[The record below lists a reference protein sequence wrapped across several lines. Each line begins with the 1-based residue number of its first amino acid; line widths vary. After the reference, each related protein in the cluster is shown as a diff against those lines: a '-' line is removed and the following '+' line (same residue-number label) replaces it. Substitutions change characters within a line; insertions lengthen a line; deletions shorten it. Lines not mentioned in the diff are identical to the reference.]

1 MRVNELIDI
10 LRDYPPELEV
20 ELAIVAASEP
30 NSPDL
35 SVDHYSVDG
44 VMQWPGE
51 DAEDDV
57 VWLIGGEP
65 DDVEDLLDALEAEVD
80 DVSGAGDTGDTGD

>member
-20 ELAIVAASEP
+20 ELAIVAANDPE
-30 NSPDL
+30 SPDI

-44 VMQWPGE
+44 VMQWRGE
-51 DAEDDV
+51 DDDDDV
-57 VWLIGGEP
+57 VWLIGGET
-65 DDVEDLLDALEAEVD
+65 DDVEDLLDALEAEIDEHD
-80 DVSGAGDTGDTGD
+80 DHD